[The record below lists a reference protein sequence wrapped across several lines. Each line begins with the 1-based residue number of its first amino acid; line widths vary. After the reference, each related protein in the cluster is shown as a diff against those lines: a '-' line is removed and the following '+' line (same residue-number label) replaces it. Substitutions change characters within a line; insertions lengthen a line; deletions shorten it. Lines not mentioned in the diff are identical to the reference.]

1 MYGSA
6 HSHLEE
12 GGNRIGGRFHHQQ
25 QCIFTRDERRTT
37 SWMGMRTTSASM
49 SRGGRGFQEWQASAT
64 PACTWEEQVSEM
76 VSSVGYLAL
85 HLTNLTW
92 SHSTSCLVGMARR
105 RRCAVESVLCSCP
118 TGWYGSW
125 EEGLAQGSESSLIL
139 IAPLNTHTRLCII
152 YLFLMLL
159 SHWRRCA
166 NVGES
171 KSKYV
176 YTIWWIIYRY

>member
-6 HSHLEE
+6 HSLLEE
-12 GGNRIGGRFHHQQ
+12 REKRIRGRFHHQQ
-25 QCIFTRDERRTT
+25 QWIFTGDERWTT

-49 SRGGRGFQEWQASAT
+49 SRGGRGFQEWQTSST
-64 PACTWEEQVSEM
+64 PPCTWEEQVCEV

-92 SHSTSCLVGMARR
+92 SHSTSCLVGRARR

-118 TGWYGSW
+118 TVWYGSW

-139 IAPLNTHTRLCII
+139 IAPFKHARTIGYYI
-152 YLFLMLL
+152 PFPYASL
-159 SHWRRCA
+159 SFQKVCKCW
-166 NVGES
+166 GEQE
-171 KSKYV
+171 
-176 YTIWWIIYRY
+176 